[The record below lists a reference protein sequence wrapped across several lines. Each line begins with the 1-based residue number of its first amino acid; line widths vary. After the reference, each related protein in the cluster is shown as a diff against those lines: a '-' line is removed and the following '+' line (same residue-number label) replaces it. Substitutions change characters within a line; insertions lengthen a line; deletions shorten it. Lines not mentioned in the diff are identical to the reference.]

1 MTLETLTD
9 HADDLVSLATN
20 ALAELGHSGAHDPW
34 VLLAA
39 GAGVIFA
46 LTLITFR
53 AR

>member
-1 MTLETLTD
+1 MTLTTLTD
-9 HADDLVSLATN
+9 HADDLVDLAAT
-20 ALAELGHSGAHDPW
+20 AIGDLAQSGGHDPW

-39 GAGVIFA
+39 GAVVIFA

>member
-1 MTLETLTD
+1 MTLTTLTD
-9 HADDLVSLATN
+9 NADDLVNLAAT
-20 ALAELGHSGAHDPW
+20 AIGELAQSGGHEPW

-39 GAGVIFA
+39 GAAVIFT